1 MSKKGEIFM
10 TDMLHKPIGWD
21 DPLNQMTEEEWK
33 EYFRLRE
40 ELDVEMNNEEII
52 AALRKVDELLEQNRH
67 QEANSLMGI
76 IHVHPRLAY
85 AWKLG
90 LGLKEV
96 MNLNLSL
103 AKKEY
108 PDEF

>member
-1 MSKKGEIFM
+1 M
-10 TDMLHKPIGWD
+10 TDMQHKPNGWTE
-21 DPLNQMTEEEWK
+21 PLNRMTEDEWK

-40 ELDVEMNNEEII
+40 ELDVEMSKEEII
-52 AALRKVDELLEQNRH
+52 ANLRKVDDLLAQNKR
-67 QEANSLMGI
+67 QEANELLGI
-76 IHVHPRLAY
+76 IPTHPRLAY

-96 MNLNLSL
+96 MHLNLSL